1 LFSKFVIELN
11 DNVILSVN
19 ENLFLKSTDMKHFIS
34 LIVTILIL
42 TAYPRSALSQC
53 QPDTVNCKDVLL
65 PGEICPLIVPDGTV
79 NVPYEQVFT
88 VIPPN
93 QADIQTGTVN
103 IIKIVID
110 TVGNLPPGLSYQ
122 TNSDTFY
129 VDTAYCILL
138 SGTPTIAGVYDLHI
152 RVIPYI
158 YSWIF
163 NMVIEGPAIDDDTS
177 LTIIIREPSGID
189 EFRGKTFAALEAI
202 PNPFE
207 TTTRI
212 GFYTRTQGQ
221 FELSIYN
228 LLGQLTYSENITGV
242 PGRNYFNFNGIE
254 MKPGTYL
261 YNITGNGNSITKKLI
276 RLR

>member
-1 LFSKFVIELN
+1 
-11 DNVILSVN
+11 
-19 ENLFLKSTDMKHFIS
+19 MKHFIS
-34 LIVTILIL
+34 YIVTILVLIV
-42 TAYPRSALSQC
+42 YPRLSLSQC

-65 PGEICPLIVPDGTV
+65 PGEICQLILPEGIV
-79 NVPYEQVFT
+79 NEAYEEIFT
-88 VIPPN
+88 VIPPY
-93 QADIQTGTVN
+93 QATIQTGTVN
-103 IIKIVID
+103 IVKIVID
-110 TVGNLPPGLSYQ
+110 TVRNLPPGLSYQ

-129 VDTAYCILL
+129 VDTAYCVLL
-138 SGTPTIAGVYDLHI
+138 SGTPTTAGVYDLHI

-158 YSWIF
+158 FSIVF
-163 NMVIEGPAIDDDTS
+163 GIIQGPAIEDDTS

-189 EFRGKTFAALEAI
+189 EFRGKTFAALEAV

-221 FELSIYN
+221 FELTIYN
-228 LLGQLTYSENITGV
+228 LLGQLTYSEDITGV

-261 YNITGNGNSITKKLI
+261 YNISGNGNSITKKLI